1 MKFSDIQ
8 LADKSLWTQIQRG
21 WKNGDYNVVENL
33 VADEQLSGKRLSAD
47 TLNELTAK
55 IIEVEN
61 LSDPSYAA
69 DRIQV
74 VRQLPKQIGVNEV
87 CFEVTNWPY
96 TWFEVDGL
104 NYTFT
109 TVDNLNLTWV
119 QADKLPDSIA
129 D

>member
-119 QADKLPDSIA
+119 QADKGGW
-129 D
+129 